1 MDTLKQQNINMNV
14 ADAEDEDE
22 IDLLE
27 LGKELLQH
35 WFTIVLVT
43 LVCGSIAFCISKFL
57 ITPQYESTAT
67 MYILT
72 KETTLASL
80 ADLQIGTQLTN
91 DYQVVV
97 TNRTVLQNTLDQLG
111 LSDQLT
117 YEDLAKKIT
126 STNPQ
131 NTRMLQ
137 ITAKDPD
144 PQKAMDIANTIAKNS
159 SEFIADMMEITPPK
173 VIEKGILPLKKS
185 SPSNAK
191 NAIIGAVIGFLLV
204 SAFFVIRFLMNDAV
218 TTEEDVSRYLG
229 LSVLASLPD
238 RSEGK
243 SKAKETDKKTR
254 LKQSRKK

>member
-1 MDTLKQQNINMNV
+1 M

-27 LGKELLQH
+27 LGKEFLHH
-35 WFTIVLVT
+35 WFGIFLATAVCGTIVFAV
-43 LVCGSIAFCISKFL
+43 SRFL

-97 TNRTVLQNTLDQLG
+97 TNRTVLENTIRELG
-111 LSDQLT
+111 LQDKLT
-117 YEDLAKKIT
+117 YEDLVKKIT
-126 STNPQ
+126 TENPA

-137 ITAKDPD
+137 ITAKDAD
-144 PQKAMDIANTIAKNS
+144 PAIAMNLANTIAKNS
-159 SEFIADMMEITPPK
+159 ADFIADMMEITPPK
-173 VIEKGILPLKKS
+173 VIEKGILPVKKS
-185 SPSNAK
+185 SPKNVR
-191 NAIIGAVIGFLLV
+191 NAIIGALAGFLA
-204 SAFFVIRFLMNDAV
+204 SIAMITIRFLRNDAV
-218 TTEEDVSRYLG
+218 TTEEDVTKYLG

-238 RSEGK
+238 RSEDKESSGK
-243 SKAKETDKKTR
+243 KDKKTR